1 MKRQD
6 FNDFKEA
13 IIDRIKESDIED
25 ILSNLEDTIDI
36 GTWSLRTWYLESHLF
51 ALNVKGK
58 GGGNWDSFNKD
69 GRAESADI
77 SFESYDESNY
87 LHNKYIFE
95 MWDEEFQKEFGLE
108 LYSGGR
114 SGGWWGFK
122 PEDISSSFEYCFTI
136 DDEKLKVLYNKYANT
151 LFNDAA
157 EFDDDISFY
166 EIGDEV
172 YDEASPEE
180 LNELIRFSA
189 PFKEK
194 LEEFAD
200 GINKE
205 SDYMETDEYNDEE
218 FNSYNV

>member
-1 MKRQD
+1 MDEQNFK
-6 FNDFKEA
+6 DFKEA
-13 IIDRIKESDIED
+13 IKDRIRESDIED
-25 ILSNLEDTIDI
+25 ILSDLEDTLDI
-36 GTWSLRTWYLESHLF
+36 GYWSLRTWYHEHHLF

-58 GGGNWDSFNKD
+58 GAGSWDSFNKE
-69 GRAESADI
+69 GRADSAGI
-77 SFESYDESNY
+77 SLESYGDSNFE
-87 LHNKYIFE
+87 HNRFIFE
-95 MWDEEFQKEFGLE
+95 MWDEEFQRDFGLE
-108 LYSGGR
+108 LFSGGR

-122 PEDISSSFEYCFTI
+122 PEDISSSFDDCFTI
-136 DDEKLKVLYNKYANT
+136 DDEKLKALYDKYATT
-151 LFNDAA
+151 LFNDAS

-166 EIGDEV
+166 EIGEEV

-180 LNELIRFSA
+180 LNELIRFSE

-218 FNSYNV
+218 FNSYNG